1 MKFTK
6 STSSKSSPR
15 MLSNSSA
22 ARSSQAH
29 PPEALTSTESSEQS
43 ICSVEEAEAWL
54 KGHYD
59 SPRFVAIIWGD
70 AFCKG
75 DASWTEAEDLFFAA
89 QQEPSKILTSGVL
102 VRETTTTL
110 CVMSTII
117 EDGQAGGQIHV
128 IPKGWVISRK
138 DLA

>member
-1 MKFTK
+1 
-6 STSSKSSPR
+6 
-15 MLSNSSA
+15 
-22 ARSSQAH
+22 
-29 PPEALTSTESSEQS
+29 
-43 ICSVEEAEAWL
+43 
-54 KGHYD
+54 
-59 SPRFVAIIWGD
+59 VAIIWGD

-75 DASWTEAEDLFFAA
+75 DASWTEAEDLFAAA
-89 QQEPSKILTSGVL
+89 QQEPSKILTAGVL

-110 CVMSTII
+110 SVMSTII

>member
-1 MKFTK
+1 
-6 STSSKSSPR
+6 
-15 MLSNSSA
+15 MLSNASGPMSS
-22 ARSSQAH
+22 RAH
-29 PPEALTSTESSEQS
+29 PPEPSTSTESSEQS
-43 ICSVEEAEAWL
+43 TSSVEEAEAWL
-54 KGHYD
+54 KSHYD

-75 DASWTEAEDLFFAA
+75 DASWTEAEDLYEAA

-102 VRETTTTL
+102 VRETVSTL

-128 IPKGWVISRK
+128 IPKGWIISRK

>member
-1 MKFTK
+1 ML
-6 STSSKSSPR
+6 SSPSGATSSNP
-15 MLSNSSA
+15 
-22 ARSSQAH
+22 H
-29 PPEALTSTESSEQS
+29 PPGSLTSETSSEQS
-43 ICSVEEAEAWL
+43 TCLVEEAEAWL

-75 DASWTEAEDLFFAA
+75 DASWTEAEDLYAAA
-89 QQEPSKILTSGVL
+89 QQEPAKILTSGVL

-128 IPKGWVISRK
+128 IPKGWVLSRK